1 MYLTRKWN
9 EIMGPKDER
18 LEAEEN
24 KSMKVSAFILLAGS
38 IISMYYAI
46 MLDQVAN
53 TTEHP
58 LLTELGLQVVPVY
71 ALLAITILVAGAV
84 SIGMQVK
91 AGMFSSYK
99 RVAEV
104 DVIPWDYVTL
114 TAVFCGA
121 VLGVLT
127 CVMRIVAEIQIVGID
142 HVAWGGDV
150 AMGVV
155 YFVMGFGL
163 GFLFMA
169 ATIHDAIKRRHQLEA
184 ELEG

>member
-18 LEAEEN
+18 LETEEN
-24 KSMKVSAFILLAGS
+24 RTAKVGAFILLAGS
-38 IISMYYAI
+38 LISMYYAI

-58 LLTELGLQVVPVY
+58 LLTELGAEVIPVY
-71 ALLAITILVAGAV
+71 ALLTATILIAGAV
-84 SIGMQVK
+84 SIGMQIR

-104 DVIPWDYVTL
+104 DTIPWDYVTL
-114 TAVFCGA
+114 VAVVCGA
-121 VLGVLT
+121 LLGVLT
-127 CVMRIVAEIQIVGID
+127 CVMRIVAEIQIVGIA
-142 HVAWGGDV
+142 HVAWGGDI

-155 YFVMGFGL
+155 YFIMGFGL

>member
-24 KSMKVSAFILLAGS
+24 KSVKTGAYILLAGCV
-38 IISMYYAI
+38 ISMYYAI
-46 MLDQVAN
+46 MLDQVAS

-58 LLTELGLQVVPVY
+58 LLTELGAEVVPVY
-71 ALLAITILVAGAV
+71 ALLTVTTLAAGAI
-84 SIGMQVK
+84 SIGMQIR

-104 DVIPWDYVTL
+104 DVVPWDYVAL
-114 TAVFCGA
+114 VAVVCGA
-121 VLGVLT
+121 MLGVLT
-127 CVMRIVAEIQIVGID
+127 CVMRVVAEIQIVGIE
-142 HVAWGGDV
+142 HVAWGGDI

-163 GFLFMA
+163 GFIFMA
-169 ATIHDAIKRRHQLEA
+169 ATIHDAIKRRRQLEA

>member
-24 KSMKVSAFILLAGS
+24 KSMRVSAFILLAGS
-38 IISMYYAI
+38 VISMYYAI

-71 ALLAITILVAGAV
+71 ALLVITILVAGAV
-84 SIGMQVK
+84 SIRMQIR

-104 DVIPWDYVTL
+104 DVIPWEYVTL

-127 CVMRIVAEIQIVGID
+127 CIMRIVAEIQIVGID

>member
-1 MYLTRKWN
+1 MYLTQKWN

-18 LEAEEN
+18 LEIEEN
-24 KSMKVSAFILLAGS
+24 KSTKVGAFILLVGS
-38 IISMYYAI
+38 VISMYYAI

-58 LLTELGLQVVPVY
+58 LFTELGAQVVPVY
-71 ALLAITILVAGAV
+71 ALLTVTILVAGAV
-84 SIGMQVK
+84 SIGMQIR

-104 DVIPWDYVTL
+104 DAIPWDYVAL
-114 TAVFCGA
+114 VAVVCGA
-121 VLGVLT
+121 ILGVLT
-127 CVMRIVAEIQIVGID
+127 CIMRIVAEIQIVGIA
-142 HVAWGGDV
+142 HVAWGGDI

-155 YFVMGFGL
+155 YFIMGFGL